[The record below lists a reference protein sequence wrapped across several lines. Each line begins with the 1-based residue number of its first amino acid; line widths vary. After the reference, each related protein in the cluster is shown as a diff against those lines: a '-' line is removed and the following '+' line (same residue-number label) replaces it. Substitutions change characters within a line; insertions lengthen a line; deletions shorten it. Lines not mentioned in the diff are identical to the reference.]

1 MVSGEQSHIHLLE
14 KARALRQQGDYREA
28 IEVYREVLN
37 ADRDCLEAL
46 NEVGLIHVIIG
57 EQTLAEVAFDLAISI
72 SPYDFRAYS
81 NKAEAFLTLDRFEE
95 ALEAAEEGLKLSP
108 ECAELWEKKA
118 QALESMTRIDEAID
132 AYNEAI
138 KYDSENPETWK
149 ALALC
154 LDAQEKWTEV
164 ARAYRIAAE
173 LHEKR
178 GESKEA
184 ESCEKFAGFAEKS

>member
-1 MVSGEQSHIHLLE
+1 MVSDEQSDSQLLQR
-14 KARALRQQGDYREA
+14 ARALRKEGDYREA
-28 IEVYREVLN
+28 IEVYRKVLD
-37 ADRDCLEAL
+37 ADRNCLEAL

-57 EQTLAEVAFDLAISI
+57 EQNLAEVAFDLAISI
-72 SPYDFRAYS
+72 SPYDFRAHS
-81 NKAEAFLTLDRFEE
+81 NKAEAFLTLGRFEE
-95 ALEAAEEGLKLSP
+95 ALEAAEGGLKLS
-108 ECAELWEKKA
+108 AESADLWEKKA
-118 QALESMTRIDEAID
+118 RALESMMKIDEAID
-132 AYNEAI
+132 AYNQSI

-154 LDAQEKWTEV
+154 LDALEKWTEV

-184 ESCEKFAGFAEKS
+184 ESCEKFADFAESS